1 MPLPTALYLDLLKKS
16 LLEELY
22 WENEVRLQYLRSCLN
37 GTEEFH
43 QSTFLDVRRHLPQY
57 CQEYLRLNE
66 FGMAYG
72 RPLENLG
79 FQHTMLSRRR
89 LENVQFCMEKVLSDN
104 VPGDC
109 IECGVWRGGTT
120 VLMRGIL
127 AVHQATDRTVWVADS
142 FEGLPAPEC
151 AEDEGL
157 DLSKDKYP
165 MLAIDLDTVRELFER
180 YGLLDEQVRF
190 LPGWFKDSLHVA
202 PIRQLALLRLD
213 GDLYESTANS
223 LDALYHRVVPGG
235 FVIIDDY
242 GCIPQCR
249 QAVTDFRARH
259 NIDDPIEEADWTAVY
274 WRRSA

>member
-1 MPLPTALYLDLLKKS
+1 MTSPAALYLDLLKKS

-37 GTEEFH
+37 GTEVFR
-43 QSTFLDVRRHLPQY
+43 QSTFLDVRRHLPEF

-89 LENVQFCMEKVLSDN
+89 LENVQLCVEKVLAEGI
-104 VPGDC
+104 PGDF

-120 VLMRGIL
+120 VLMRGML
-127 AVHQATDRTVWVADS
+127 AAHQVTDRTVWVADS
-142 FEGLPAPEC
+142 FEGLPRPGC
-151 AEDEGL
+151 PEDEGL
-157 DLSKDKYP
+157 DLSKDRYP
-165 MLAIDLDTVRELFER
+165 VLAIDLDTVRELFER
-180 YGLLDEQVRF
+180 YGLLGEQVRF
-190 LPGWFKDSLHVA
+190 LPGWFKDTLHAA
-202 PIRQLALLRLD
+202 PIRKLALLRLD

-235 FVIIDDY
+235 FVIVDDY

-259 NIDDPIEEADWTAVY
+259 NIEDPIEEVDWTAVF
-274 WRRSA
+274 WRRSG